1 MLWRRFFHQIL
12 FDCKDVHVRLKKN
25 SFLLL
30 PEPKT
35 VPVSSRIEEISIDE
49 FDLSLSGMRIMNMT
63 RILQVEKSMRLH
75 GQLQPVVARVH
86 EGGYQLID
94 GFKSYVDKIIM
105 QREIPIIAINQHII
119 IKQWANLFA

>member
-1 MLWRRFFHQIL
+1 
-12 FDCKDVHVRLKKN
+12 VN
-25 SFLLL
+25 
-30 PEPKT
+30 T
-35 VPVSSRIEEISIDE
+35 RIEEISIDK

-94 GFKSYVDKIIM
+94 GFKRFYAAEDLLMETLQCHLLEIDLTQAKVLLLSYNRPHQSM
-105 QREIPIIAINQHII
+105 EA
-119 IKQWANLFA
+119 WEEAML